1 MTEAQGV
8 PVGLAADGANRH
20 DMKLVRVTVDSVA
33 VSRPVPSPEHPQ
45 GLCLDKG
52 YDFAEVR
59 RIKFGF
65 TAHIRSLGEE
75 AQAIKREAGFARRW
89 VVDRFQLAAF
99 PAHPGA
105 LGQVSR
111 QLHRLSSFRLRPH
124 RPQSCRVIR
133 IGSKAPKF
141 GQRVAI
147 DSTDIEAYASP
158 KKKVVADQDAR
169 WGVRTAKNKVD
180 NKEYFFGYKLH
191 LVCDAYYWTPL
202 AYLILPGN
210 SNDSRQFIKLFKQL
224 ERDRPGLPI
233 KYVMADR
240 GYDALPNYQYLDRR
254 KILSVIHMRNT
265 DKKGIYT
272 ASGEAEVHD
281 PSFQGCWQGDGVRAD
296 GSRPGAFVS
305 VSGEGMR
312 SEGQVAVARGELRL

>member
-1 MTEAQGV
+1 M
-8 PVGLAADGANRH
+8 
-20 DMKLVRVTVDSVA
+20 
-33 VSRPVPSPEHPQ
+33 
-45 GLCLDKG
+45 
-52 YDFAEVR
+52 
-59 RIKFGF
+59 
-65 TAHIRSLGEE
+65 
-75 AQAIKREAGFARRW
+75 
-89 VVDRFQLAAF
+89 
-99 PAHPGA
+99 
-105 LGQVSR
+105 
-111 QLHRLSSFRLRPH
+111 
-124 RPQSCRVIR
+124 
-133 IGSKAPKF
+133 
-141 GQRVAI
+141 AI

-272 ASGEAEVHD
+272 ASGRPKCMSGKAMEYVRTDRGQVHL
-281 PSFQGCWQGDGVRAD
+281 FRCLAKGCDLKGKSPWLGENCV
-296 GSRPGAFVS
+296 FEHCENWES
-305 VSGEGMR
+305 VSL
-312 SEGQVAVARGELRL
+312 VF